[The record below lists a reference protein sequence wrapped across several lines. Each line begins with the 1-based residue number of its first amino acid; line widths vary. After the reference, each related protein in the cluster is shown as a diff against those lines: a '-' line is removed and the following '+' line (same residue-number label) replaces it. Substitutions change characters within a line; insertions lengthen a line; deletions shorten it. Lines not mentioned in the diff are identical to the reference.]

1 MPYIHEHERS
11 AIDVGHKSPASPGQ
25 LNYAISRMIHEYVL
39 RNGRNY
45 TVMSAARAAALD
57 AADEF
62 YRTVMVPYEDQKR
75 RENGPV
81 SLLDEVMEQQG

>member
-1 MPYIHEHERS
+1 MPYISKRERVL
-11 AIDVGHKSPASPGQ
+11 IDVEANPPTSPGQ

-57 AADEF
+57 ATDEF